1 MLPSQVLA
9 PGLSVPKKMNLLNA
23 GHSISVIWRDTGGAT
38 MKTHC
43 NLLPYLF
50 EKHSQ
55 RGIFS
60 PFASTSDEIEHRILC
75 LLSLLLWYIHFSF
88 S

>member
-1 MLPSQVLA
+1 MLPNLVLA
-9 PGLSVPKKMNLLNA
+9 PGLSVPKKMNLLNV
-23 GHSISVIWRDTGGAT
+23 GHSISVIWRETGGAS

-55 RGIFS
+55 RGNFFMICFNKG
-60 PFASTSDEIEHRILC
+60 
-75 LLSLLLWYIHFSF
+75 
-88 S
+88 